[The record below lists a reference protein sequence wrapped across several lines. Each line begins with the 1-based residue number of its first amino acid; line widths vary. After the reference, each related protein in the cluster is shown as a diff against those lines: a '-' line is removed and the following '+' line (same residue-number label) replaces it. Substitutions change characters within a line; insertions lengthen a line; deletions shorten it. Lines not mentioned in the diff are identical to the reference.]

1 MYNWLFKSM
10 ILFSG
15 GYYVSCSPDTV
26 DMQDMIAESIS
37 ATLHCLSMAIMPAI
51 VIMKFVDI

>member
-10 ILFSG
+10 ILFPG

-26 DMQDMIAESIS
+26 YIHGMIPMSIS